1 MLRYLGRQLLS
12 MVVLLLLSSIIIYG
26 SMYLAPGS
34 ATAVLFGNH
43 TVLPAVRRA
52 VELQYHLNQPF
63 PVQYW
68 DWLRGVLHGDFGTS
82 IALRTPVSQRIGA
95 AAPTTIFLV
104 VYASLLITV
113 AGVALGVASA
123 LGGRKLDGAI
133 MTLTNVGTSIP
144 TFVAAIV
151 LMQIFSLDLGW
162 LPVLG
167 GGSGFLGRLQHLTL
181 PAVALALWAAA
192 YLTRVTRTSMR
203 DELRG
208 DQVATARARGLRES
222 IVIRRHVFRNA
233 LLPIVTVSG
242 LQVAGLI
249 AGTIIVEQAFG
260 LGGLGQLLLTA
271 VEQKDFATVQAVS
284 LILVAAFVIVN
295 TLVDIAYTVLDPRIR
310 LGLRDA

>member
-34 ATAVLFGNH
+34 ATDVLFGDH

-68 DWLRGVLHGDFGTS
+68 DWLKGALHGDFGTS
-82 IALRTPVSQRIGA
+82 IALRTPVSQRIAA

-104 VYASLLITV
+104 IYASILITV
-113 AGVALGVASA
+113 GGVALGVASA

-133 MTLTNVGTSIP
+133 MALTNVGTSIP

-151 LMQIFSLDLGW
+151 LLQLFSLDLGW
-162 LPVLG
+162 FPALG
-167 GGSGFLGRLQHLTL
+167 SGSGFFGRLQHLTL

-222 IVIRRHVFRNA
+222 LVIRRHVFRNA

-249 AGTIIVEQAFG
+249 AGTIIVEQAFS
-260 LGGLGQLLLTA
+260 LNGLGQLLLAA
-271 VEQKDFATVQAVS
+271 VGQKDFATVQAVS

-295 TLVDIAYTVLDPRIR
+295 TCVDIAYTVLDPRIR
-310 LGLRDA
+310 LGLREA